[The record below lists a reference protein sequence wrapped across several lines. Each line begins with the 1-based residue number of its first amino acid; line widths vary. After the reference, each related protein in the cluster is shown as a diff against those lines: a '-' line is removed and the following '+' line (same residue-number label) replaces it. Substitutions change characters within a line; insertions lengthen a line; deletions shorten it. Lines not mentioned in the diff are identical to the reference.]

1 MDMNNMPPHAPKSA
15 QAQPPT
21 NPSTNVGSKNT
32 DLYSAIAKDDEE
44 IIMTPKKKRQ
54 SPFMGLVVLFMK
66 VTFYFDSVRRTHES
80 FFHFLGGLWAGFMGL
95 IYLGGLITLFLS
107 IYARARLPLY
117 LENFFESHNLKYDS
131 LKMADYSLSRI
142 KVTNLHDEGNQ
153 YVIPQL
159 NVHSTF
165 ADFLQG
171 RIRTLTADGLQL
183 NLKSAK
189 ANGESLE
196 NILSVL
202 GMIANPM
209 EAGLDLKINSITI
222 NNAVL
227 NIEGAD
233 TKIPVNFSMS
243 GLYTHNA
250 QVIIPFTVNEEFLK
264 MDASLSVSGQAQDR
278 RLDLTIKSGTLA
290 LANRPPEE
298 LQGNVVIQTASD
310 KITSVKSQINL
321 NYGYSL
327 KTIEADLENSEKGFK
342 GNLSFLLKNTSE
354 KEAKPLADL
363 TFTVDELLI
372 TKDGFISTSAPLQM
386 KINRLV
392 RNTTLLE
399 GVGGTLNGDLQ
410 CSFTSSKCQ
419 YDLTQEATLQYQNLA
434 VRYKDQNIVI
444 NESGNLLF
452 MPSSNTLILEL
463 TDSKIGLNWHLSDVI
478 LSGFYNTPTNTLL
491 LKADTCQLNGS
502 FSTQIHQDSFDVEI
516 MNGFYQTPNLTMK
529 GIDLTAQDLYNPTA
543 PIRFSADEITTS
555 SALLKQPVSVE
566 MTYLNRQVK
575 ANVRVKETDI
585 SLMAE
590 GVFQPFQKTFIGQFK
605 MPSVDLKNLPFTL
618 FDLSSVFPKSLT
630 EVSGQVVAA
639 GQLHFAGVANIA
651 GPLYLG
657 LQDVNFK
664 AKDVAVGP
672 VNGVVALQSLLPLVS
687 APNQNLFIGK
697 IDTLAPLT
705 NINAS
710 FQLENQ
716 ALRLLAMTAGLGS
729 ETLSLSSAL
738 IPYRKP
744 NALLYLKTDKDFD
757 IAKMTPYL
765 NLTGT
770 TPVGG
775 TGSLAI
781 PVDIS
786 EEGIELSSVSLKVN
800 NVTLRQV
807 ADKPDVVGLFQQGNN
822 AYMIRTG
829 QLVLDKDHFLQVD
842 LDGWLM
848 PMRKREAFTQNDI
861 QLDKPLFKSGKES
874 PVPAKIQDRQ
884 KLLFQMLTDAGQ

>member
-1 MDMNNMPPHAPKSA
+1 MDTDNTQQSRSTVSGKPPV
-15 QAQPPT
+15 
-21 NPSTNVGSKNT
+21 NPSLQADAKQT

-44 IIMTPKKKRQ
+44 VIVVPKKKRQ

-66 VTFYFDSVRRTHES
+66 VTFYFDSVRRSHES
-80 FFHFLGGLWAGFMGL
+80 FFHFLGGIWAGFMGL
-95 IYLGGLITLFLS
+95 IYLGGVVTLFLS

-142 KVTNLHDEGNQ
+142 KITNLHDEQNR

-171 RIRTLTADGLQL
+171 RIRTVTADGLQL

-196 NILSVL
+196 NVLAVL

-243 GLYTHNA
+243 GLYTNDA
-250 QVIIPFTVNEEFLK
+250 QVVIPFTVNEEFLK
-264 MDASLSVSGQAQDR
+264 MDASLSVSGKAQNR
-278 RLDLTIKSGTLA
+278 KLDLTIKSGTLA
-290 LANRPPEE
+290 LANHPPEE
-298 LQGNVVIQTASD
+298 LQGNIVLQTALD
-310 KITSVKSQINL
+310 KIDSVQSQINL

-327 KTIEADLENSEKGFK
+327 KTIQTDLTNTEKGFK
-342 GNLSFLLKNTSE
+342 GNLSFLFKNTSE

-363 TFTVDELLI
+363 SLTLDELSI
-372 TKDGFISTSAPLQM
+372 TKDGFISTSAPIQM

-392 RNTTLLE
+392 RNTTVLE
-399 GVGGTLNGDLQ
+399 GVEGTLNGEMQ
-410 CSFTSSKCQ
+410 CSFATSGCQ
-419 YDLTQEATLQYQNLA
+419 YDLSQEAVLRYQNLA
-434 VRYKDQNIVI
+434 IRYKEQNIVI
-444 NESGNLLF
+444 NESGTLTF
-452 MPSSNTLILEL
+452 MPSANTLTLQL
-463 TDSKIGLNWHLSDVI
+463 QDSKIGLNWILSNVS
-478 LSGFYNTPTNTLL
+478 LSGFYNVQTNPLHLT
-491 LKADTCQLNGS
+491 ADTCQLSGN
-502 FSTQIHQDSFDVEI
+502 FSTQVSQDSFDAKVE
-516 MNGFYQTPNLTMK
+516 NGFYQAPNLTMT

-543 PIRFSADEITTS
+543 PIRFSATEVSTS
-555 SALLKQPVSVE
+555 SPLLKQPVSVD
-566 MTYLNRQVK
+566 MTYLNRQIK
-575 ANVRVKETDI
+575 ANVQIKDTDI
-585 SLMAE
+585 TLIAE
-590 GVFQPFQKTFIGQFK
+590 GIFQPFQKTFIGQFK
-605 MPSVDLKNLPFTL
+605 MPSVDLAKLP
-618 FDLSSVFPKSLT
+618 FDLSEFSAVFPKSLT
-630 EVSGQVVAA
+630 DVSGQITAV
-639 GQLHFAGVANIA
+639 GQLHFAGAANIA
-651 GPLYLG
+651 GPFYLG
-657 LQDVNFK
+657 L
-664 AKDVAVGP
+664 KDVSFQAKETPVGP
-672 VNGVVALQSLLPLVS
+672 INGVIALQSLIPLVS
-687 APNQNLFIGK
+687 APNQNVFIGK
-697 IDTLAPLT
+697 IETLVPLT

-716 ALRLLAMTAGLGS
+716 ALRLLNATAELGN
-729 ETLSLSSAL
+729 ENLSLSSAL

-757 IAKMTPYL
+757 ISKLTPFL
-765 NLTGT
+765 NLTGI

-786 EEGIELSSVSLKVN
+786 EKGVELSSATLKVN

-807 ADKPDVVGLFQQGNN
+807 AGAKDVIGLFSQGND
-822 AYMIRTG
+822 AYMIRSG
-829 QLVLDKDHFLQVD
+829 QLILDKNNLLQVD

-848 PMRKREAFTQNDI
+848 PMRRREAFTQNDI
-861 QLDKPLFKSGKES
+861 QLDKPLFKAGKEL
-874 PVPAKIQDRQ
+874 PVPTKIQDRQ
-884 KLLFQMLTDAGQ
+884 KLLFQMLTGAQ